1 MGCIDSA
8 YWLVLFPARDF
19 VCTIYTFR
27 LCFPLF
33 TGGPWSQ
40 DIHPLV
46 WETLSRYEHGC
57 LKHYN
62 QEVQGTWKGIM
73 ANDKNPTVFNISGWS
88 NARQELA
95 TQLQQNLEV
104 SACAVSDLALKQM

>member
-1 MGCIDSA
+1 
-8 YWLVLFPARDF
+8 
-19 VCTIYTFR
+19 
-27 LCFPLF
+27 
-33 TGGPWSQ
+33 
-40 DIHPLV
+40 
-46 WETLSRYEHGC
+46 
-57 LKHYN
+57 
-62 QEVQGTWKGIM
+62 M